1 MSKVGEK
8 LLSCLLIG
16 QHPPRL
22 LQQTLA
28 RYSSTVVG
36 EKGPS
41 CLLIGQHPPRLL
53 QQTLIRY
60 SNTEVVTLK
69 VILYLFKMFDK
80 LSGYAVSGDRLSG
93 INDAVQSKKGFFN
106 F

>member
-1 MSKVGEK
+1 MRRV
-8 LLSCLLIG
+8 L
-16 QHPPRL
+16 
-22 LQQTLA
+22 
-28 RYSSTVVG
+28 
-36 EKGPS
+36 S

-60 SNTEVVTLK
+60 SNTEVVTFK

-93 INDAVQSKKGFFN
+93 INDAVQSKKVSLTFEIFN
-106 F
+106 LQFKETLSESDTAVSLTPRSFL